1 MRQTNKTRSTAI
13 TALIITNLIWAFAFP
28 LAKLGYRDGLTPDSL
43 LFYRF
48 LFGFVTGLPILIY
61 LFKTGK
67 IKLKLKDILT
77 ISVLE
82 FFGTFL
88 ALVLLYQG
96 VKQTSAVESSLIGA
110 TLPIAV
116 TIAGIFIIK
125 EKENVFEATGLALS
139 FAGTIFLILQPLLQ
153 NNLNGHFSGNLLV
166 LSHNFITA
174 FYYIAAKRYY
184 KKYNMFAVVMIGCF
198 IAGISLLLMNPSNIT
213 LLNPNTF
220 LSLGDW
226 GMFTPIYMGI
236 LGTNVAISFYL
247 YGQNKIEASEAA
259 MFNYLNPLFAIPLSF
274 FILKETIGVNE
285 IIGGF
290 LILAG
295 LLLAQKRK

>member
-1 MRQTNKTRSTAI
+1 MRQTQKSRSKAI
-13 TALIITNLIWAFAFP
+13 IALIITNLIWAFAFP
-28 LAKLGYRDGLTPDSL
+28 LAKLGYKDGLTPDSL

-48 LFGFVTGLPILIY
+48 VFGFLTGIPILVY
-61 LFKTGK
+61 LFKAQK

-77 ISVLE
+77 ISTLE

-88 ALVLLYQG
+88 ALILLYQG
-96 VKQTSAVESSLIGA
+96 VKETSAVESSLIGA

-125 EKENVFEATGLALS
+125 ERENVFEASGLTLS
-139 FAGTIFLILQPLLQ
+139 FIGTIFLILQPLLQ
-153 NNLNGHFSGNLLV
+153 NSLNGHFRGNLLV

-174 FYYIAAKRYY
+174 FYYIAAKKYY
-184 KKYNMFAVVMIGCF
+184 KNYNMFVVVMIGC
-198 IAGISLLLMNPSNIT
+198 IVAAVSLLLTNPAN
-213 LLNPNTF
+213 
-220 LSLGDW
+220 LSLLSPDSFTSLGSW

-247 YGQNKIEASEAA
+247 YGQNKIEASEASL
-259 MFNYLNPLFAIPLSF
+259 FNYLNPLFSIPLSF
-274 FILKETIGVNE
+274 YFLKESIGTNE
-285 IIGGF
+285 VIGGT
-290 LILAG
+290 LILVG